1 MAGGRRAAGGRERPR
16 RKTGERMM
24 SMAKV
29 YAFVSD
35 GMEEV
40 ECLAVC
46 DVLVR
51 AGIEV
56 KLVSIM
62 GKKQVTGSHGFR
74 IEADELFEDIRDDAD
89 VLFLPGG
96 LPGTNHLK
104 EHEGLAEL
112 LKQHSA
118 AGKRLAAIC
127 AAPSVLGGLGLLK
140 EHRATCFPGFEDQLL
155 GAQCTGEGV
164 VTDDLITTGRGM
176 GYSIDLG
183 LELVRILKDKE
194 TADALKKKIQ
204 YDHGEKHGK

>member
-1 MAGGRRAAGGRERPR
+1 
-16 RKTGERMM
+16 
-24 SMAKV
+24 MAKV

-51 AGIEV
+51 AGVEV

-62 GKKQVTGSHGFR
+62 GRREVTGSHGFT
-74 IEADELFEDIRDDAD
+74 ITADALFEEIADDAD

-96 LPGTNHLK
+96 LPGTNHLR
-104 EHEGLAEL
+104 EHEGLAEM
-112 LKQHSA
+112 LKAHAA

-127 AAPSVLGGLGLLK
+127 AAPSVLGGLGLVK
-140 EHRATCFPGFEDQLL
+140 DHEATCFPGFEDKME
-155 GAQCTGEGV
+155 GAVCTGAGV
-164 VTDDLITTGRGM
+164 VTDRLITTGRGM

-183 LELVRILKDKE
+183 LELVKLL
-194 TADALKKKIQ
+194 ADEQTSVELKKKIQ
-204 YDHGEKHGK
+204 YGH